1 MMTLTK
7 RTILFIAILCTPLL
21 YCQET
26 EKVEKIKIG
35 KYKYE
40 LYIKNSYNYELNFWI
55 LSYYIKKGSKEQ
67 YICPL
72 LRYRENTILGK
83 GDIDINHNT
92 GIITSKYNNLIK
104 DFKEDADSTKHV
116 KKQNKQ
122 GFFEPILT
130 VEYTNGKEKIL
141 FKKNDN

>member
-1 MMTLTK
+1 MTLTK
-7 RTILFIAILCTPLL
+7 KTILFIAILCTSFI

-40 LYIKNSYNYELNFWI
+40 LYIAKTYNNELNFWI

-67 YICPL
+67 YICPFL
-72 LRYRENTILGK
+72 TYRENTILGK

-92 GIITSKYNNLIK
+92 GIITSTYNNLIK
-104 DFKEDADSTKHV
+104 NFKEDADSTKHV
-116 KKQNKQ
+116 KKQSKQ
-122 GFFEPILT
+122 GFFEPILI
-130 VEYTNGKEKIL
+130 VEYTNGKEKVL
-141 FKKNDN
+141 FRK